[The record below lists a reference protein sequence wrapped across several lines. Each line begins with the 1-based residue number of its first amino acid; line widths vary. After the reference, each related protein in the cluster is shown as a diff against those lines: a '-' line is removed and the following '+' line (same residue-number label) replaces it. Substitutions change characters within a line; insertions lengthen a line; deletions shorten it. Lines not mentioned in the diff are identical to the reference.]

1 MDRSQQNQQTDK
13 WLRKVKTPL
22 PKKLYHL
29 KKEKS
34 KAYRHDER
42 LSNTKS
48 SELPRQAFVR
58 KRTHVED
65 QIAQNSLKNYVTV
78 RKRARIIGIVDS
90 DEEERA
96 MFITQLPKGKGKK
109 DHKHDEKGHK
119 SSESRKLSSL
129 RVQQEKNYPDT
140 MSKINKAISNNS
152 AITNVVES
160 TDDDRSLFITQVPRP
175 RATSSQSV
183 AKAPDMKD
191 KECRH
196 RDPKSKKDT
205 RKSVSHGQGNEPIHS
220 AQIEHT
226 KEPEKTDLPQ
236 HHAERAES
244 LGSPVVAR
252 MMQQRTSKGTET
264 DIEEPLVIFL
274 YLFPI
279 NIKDNSIS
287 QHRGLVQVF

>member
-191 KECRH
+191 KDCWH

-205 RKSVSHGQGNEPIHS
+205 GKSANFCVSDGQGNGPIHS
-220 AQIEHT
+220 AQIKQT

-236 HHAERAES
+236 HHTERAES
-244 LGSPVVAR
+244 LGSPVVTR
-252 MMQQRTSKGTET
+252 MMQQRISKDTET
-264 DIEEPLVIFL
+264 DIKEPLVTFL
-274 YLFPI
+274 YLFPNDPI
-279 NIKDNSIS
+279 
-287 QHRGLVQVF
+287 